1 MRSEQQ
7 KKAAQEEDADDEH
20 ADDDGAHDAP
30 RVPLNPFGKANAASK
45 AAAEAT
51 SKGPKR
57 TLPVTAAVGA
67 KKSKA

>member
-7 KKAAQEEDADDEH
+7 KKAAQDEDADDEH
-20 ADDDGAHDAP
+20 VDDDGARDAP
-30 RVPLNPFGKANAASK
+30 RVPLNPFGTANAASK